1 MNRRFPTLRPL
12 HRVFAVLSTTLL
24 LAACTVTPVQVQPP
38 EALASTTPLAVT
50 GRQGWLPGRELR
62 FGDYAT
68 RSLTRRQRTEST
80 PCPQACDRVE
90 LGLYSRRFDEALR
103 MSTQRI
109 SFTLVDGQGAE
120 ADVQLLQRIDEE
132 RRQWVTRW
140 FGVPTDVGADF
151 VRNIQILGTVQPALA
166 GQAGWRLA
174 VTDTGPQLV
183 GWAESD
189 LGQRLKL
196 TPLTQLLAPQGPVA
210 LPVRGLA
217 LGYAFEREGRT
228 VAAVATQGQGTV
240 WFSPELSA
248 DERLALAGL
257 AAMLLARQASPS

>member
-1 MNRRFPTLRPL
+1 MNRRSPPSPPL
-12 HRVFAVLSTTLL
+12 ARALAVLSTALL
-24 LAACTVTPVQVQPP
+24 LAACAVTPVQVQPP
-38 EALASTTPLAVT
+38 PALATATPLAVA

-68 RSLTRRQRTEST
+68 RSLTRRQRTDNQH
-80 PCPQACDRVE
+80 CPQGCDRVE

-103 MSTQRI
+103 TTTQRVG
-109 SFTLVDGQGAE
+109 FTLVDGQGAE
-120 ADVQLLQRIDEE
+120 ADVQLVQRIDEE

-151 VRNIQILGTVQPALA
+151 VRNIQLLGTVQPARA

-174 VTDTGPQLV
+174 VADTGPQLQ
-183 GWAESD
+183 GWAEND
-189 LGQRLKL
+189 HGQRLTL
-196 TPLTQLLAPQGPVA
+196 SPLAQLIGPQGPVA

-228 VAAVATQGQGTV
+228 VAAVATHGNGTV
-240 WFSPELSA
+240 WLSPALGA

-257 AAMLLARQASPS
+257 AAVLLVRSNAP